1 MPSSTFNNLT
11 KEKKIK
17 IMHAATKEFSTYTL
31 MDASINRI
39 IKEAGISR
47 GSFYLYFKNIYEI
60 YDYVLDVYI
69 EKMETVFLEY
79 LEINNGNLFLSI
91 VDIFDYIIETGSK
104 RANKDLCVNI
114 FKNITMKNVI
124 DFMDKN
130 EEFIKKVL
138 DRIKQIENKNTLL
151 QMLYMEL
158 ILSIT
163 KVLVKNK
170 NKDKVKEELLFTLER
185 INQGFK

>member
-1 MPSSTFNNLT
+1 M
-11 KEKKIK
+11 
-17 IMHAATKEFSTYTL
+17 
-31 MDASINRI
+31 
-39 IKEAGISR
+39 
-47 GSFYLYFKNIYEI
+47 
-60 YDYVLDVYI
+60 
-69 EKMETVFLEY
+69 
-79 LEINNGNLFLSI
+79 
-91 VDIFDYIIETGSK
+91 
-104 RANKDLCVNI
+104 NI